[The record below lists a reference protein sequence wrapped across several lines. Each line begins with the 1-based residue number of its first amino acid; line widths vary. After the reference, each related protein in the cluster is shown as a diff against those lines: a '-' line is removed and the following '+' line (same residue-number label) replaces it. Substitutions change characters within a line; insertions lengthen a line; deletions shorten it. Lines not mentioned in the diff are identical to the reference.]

1 MAGKITMMST
11 LIMLIFLSVFLYS
24 GLEKVK
30 AADTEDTIM
39 FPIDGILCHQ
49 QAGELFDEINE
60 ERAKRGISHQRQ
72 SSKKP
77 SPIASST
84 SPTTKKAWGSC
95 LFTISLI

>member
-1 MAGKITMMST
+1 MARKITMMST

-60 ERAKRGISHQRQ
+60 ERAKRGIHELIWDCGYEEVSGYPVILAHPGERI
-72 SSKKP
+72 SALRAP
-77 SPIASST
+77 S
-84 SPTTKKAWGSC
+84 
-95 LFTISLI
+95 